1 MIMNEELKERIA
13 ETIYLPKWISHGMS
27 DKSHEII
34 WSILNI
40 IYTDCIKDSV
50 ISNRK
55 ATWTVKKLEVEFDSL
70 QEILIAADYFLVW
83 DWIGTTVQKW
93 LNSAI
98 ELEEFE
104 AATNLQK
111 VMGFDNE

>member
-1 MIMNEELKERIA
+1 MTMNVELKEKIA
-13 ETIYLPKWISHGMS
+13 ETIYLPKWILANTS

-40 IYTDCIKDSV
+40 IYTDCIKSSV

-70 QEILIAADYFLVW
+70 QDLVKPADYFLIW
-83 DWIGTTVQKW
+83 EWIGTTVQKW

-104 AATNLQK
+104 TASNLQK